1 MPEACKFNIGDIS
14 IGLIPDMLEGFFD
27 TPGSFDNFRAQG
39 PADITLNIHFDQV
52 PDVPVE
58 EMIFDSGSGWRQY
71 CSQARF
77 VLWVRSSQRDPRLVG
92 VFSKDFHS
100 GDIFVGASEIDPG
113 RFIFPLSYPL
123 GELYMTNLLGT
134 GFGVI
139 FHSCGVIYQGFGL
152 LFAGI
157 GGAGKS
163 TTAHLWQHQSGAR
176 VINDDRVMIRKTGG
190 QFRMYGT
197 PWHGLGGMSLA
208 EDAPLKRIFIL
219 KHANSNQVL
228 PLSPSQA
235 VSALLARSFSPFWST
250 QGLNFTLQFLAD
262 LCQEVP
268 CAELGF
274 IPDNSAVDF
283 VCNL

>member
-1 MPEACKFNIGDIS
+1 MPEACLFNIGDIS
-14 IGLIPDMLEGFFD
+14 VALMPDLLEGLYD
-27 TPGSFDNFRAQG
+27 TPGSFDGFRAQG

-152 LFAGI
+152 LFAGK

-176 VINDDRVMIRKTGG
+176 VINDDRVMIRKIGG

-208 EDAPLKRIFIL
+208 EDALLSVFLFLNMPIPTRYYRFRPLKP
-219 KHANSNQVL
+219 S
-228 PLSPSQA
+228 PLYWR
-235 VSALLARSFSPFWST
+235 ALFSPFWST
-250 QGLNFTLQFLAD
+250 RRIEFY
-262 LCQEVP
+262 
-268 CAELGF
+268 
-274 IPDNSAVDF
+274 SAVPG
-283 VCNL
+283 